1 MKLRNARRLAS
12 NILRSNK
19 RFADP
24 FVFLPVAVGALKE
37 SKVSCPFCSVKLIS
51 RAGLIAG
58 LCPSCFEER
67 CAKCGAEILLEN
79 GEIADGLTVG
89 RGGSWK
95 CAKCA
100 RRRTR

>member
-1 MKLRNARRLAS
+1 MCS
-12 NILRSNK
+12 NQ
-19 RFADP
+19 RFADS
-24 FVFLPVAVGALKE
+24 FSLLPVAVDALRDPD
-37 SKVSCPFCSVKLIS
+37 VNCPFCSVKMIS

-79 GEIADGLTVG
+79 GEMADGLTVG

-100 RRRTR
+100 RRRAR